1 MDCKFT
7 FGGDKGKHNFEVD
20 IIEKVSHTSE
30 QPRHV
35 VKFTSEVLIESKDD
49 GNKENEPVNT
59 FETQIEVF
67 FANEID

>member
-20 IIEKVSHTSE
+20 IIHASE
-30 QPRHV
+30 QPRDV